1 MPTESGEVIQN
12 ELASFRQQVQHLNQ
26 VVFEKNKRIH
36 ELEDQVTRLLHPPP
50 LDPTPEV
57 AEPPVECKP
66 VEHKKRKVHKK

>member
-1 MPTESGEVIQN
+1 MPTEPGEIIQN
-12 ELASFRQQVQHLNQ
+12 ELASLRQQIQHLHQ

-50 LDPTPEV
+50 LDPTP
-57 AEPPVECKP
+57 VECKP